1 MTMTFLCTV
10 PLQRV
15 SRDSVTIISAFIIII
30 IIIIIIS
37 PIGRYAWI
45 SQTDNKWQTTETDR
59 QCCDNTDLMQGM
71 WR

>member
-30 IIIIIIS
+30 IIIIID
-37 PIGRYAWI
+37 IGQKIKFLA
-45 SQTDNKWQTTETDR
+45 KP
-59 QCCDNTDLMQGM
+59 
-71 WR
+71 